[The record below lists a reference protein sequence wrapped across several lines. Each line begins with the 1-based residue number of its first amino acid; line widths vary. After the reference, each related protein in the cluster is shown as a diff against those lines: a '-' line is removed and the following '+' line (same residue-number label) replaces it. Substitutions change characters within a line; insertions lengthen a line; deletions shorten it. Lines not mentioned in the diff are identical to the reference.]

1 MSLLTVSNGV
11 VLLPSYPDGNS
22 MIPLLDLRRQYAT
35 IATEVEER
43 LLRVARSQRYVLG
56 PETEELEHSL
66 AAYLGVRH
74 AIAVSS
80 GTDALLLALMA
91 LGVGPGDEV
100 IVPTFSFFATVGVV
114 VRLHARPVLVDIEPQ
129 TLTLDVRQVE
139 HELTPRT
146 KAIIPVHLY
155 GQSAAMDQLLALAA
169 DAGVPIIED
178 AAQAFG
184 ACHRDGRLLGTLG
197 LIGCYSFYPTKNL
210 GAFGDAGLVVT
221 NDDTLGHRMRI
232 MRNHGMEP
240 RYYHSVVGG
249 NFRMDEFQA
258 AVLNVKLPYLEQWNA
273 RRRAHADLYRRTL
286 MEHSLVG
293 PDKPLELL
301 AVRYPDCPRSH
312 IYHQFVVLVRDRDRL
327 REYLRERGIGTEV
340 YYPVPFHRQ
349 VSLAGLGYRD
359 DAFPVANDAAAR
371 VLALPIYAELEEE
384 EIRTVVETIAA
395 FYRGD

>member
-1 MSLLTVSNGV
+1 MT
-11 VLLPSYPDGNS
+11 
-22 MIPLLDLRRQYAT
+22 PLLDLRRQYAT
-35 IATEVEER
+35 IASEVEER

-56 PETEELEHSL
+56 PETEVLECSL
-66 AAYLGVRH
+66 AAYLNVRH

-91 LGVGPGDEV
+91 LGIGPGDEV

-114 VRLHARPVLVDIEPQ
+114 IRLHARPVLVDIEPQ

-139 HELTPRT
+139 RALTPRT

-155 GQSAAMDQLLALAA
+155 GQGAAMDELLVLAA

-178 AAQAFG
+178 AAQALG
-184 ACHRDGRLLGTLG
+184 ACHRDGRRLGTLG

-210 GAFGDAGLVVT
+210 GAFGDAGLVTT
-221 NDDTLGHRMRI
+221 NDDALGHRMRI

-273 RRRAHADLYRRTL
+273 RRRAHADLYRRIL
-286 MEHSLVG
+286 AEYSLVG

-301 AVRYPDCPRSH
+301 TVRFPDCPRSH
-312 IYHQFVVLVRDRDRL
+312 IYHQFVVLAHDRDRL
-327 REYLRERGIGTEV
+327 RAYLSEGGIGTEI

-349 VSLAGLGYRD
+349 VSLAGMGYPD

-371 VLALPIYAELEEE
+371 VLALPMYAELEEE
-384 EIRTVVETIAA
+384 EIRTVVEMIAA
-395 FYRGD
+395 FYRGN